1 MKPLGIILIIAGIV
15 MMVITGIN
23 ITREEKVVDLGK
35 LEINKETTT
44 PVNWSPIVGLFLLA
58 SGVGVLLIG
67 KKTA

>member
-23 ITREEKVVDLGK
+23 ITKEEKVVDLGK

-44 PVNWSPIVGLFLLA
+44 PVNWSPIIGLFLLA